1 MWNNRPRY
9 NGTFIHDFLDQSA
22 AGFPESPAVRDS
34 TGIWTYHELDTFSH
48 AVDHWLDGYG
58 VGPGARVVVQAPTDR
73 RLAALFF
80 GVSRRGAVFVPL
92 NPAMKSFHLR
102 SVLENADPAL
112 VIVESAGGKPDAVR
126 ALTGAAVHDF
136 ETAWD
141 EVTEL
146 ASRGA
151 RVAVPSEIN
160 PADLAALV
168 YTSGSTAEPKAVICP
183 HAQVCF
189 ATVALVEALG
199 YGPDD
204 VVFCRFPMSWDY
216 GLYKLLMTCAV
227 GAELVFADA
236 GADLRLVDQLRKTRA
251 TVVPIVPSLANMII
265 ASAQRQSEPTTGVR
279 LFTNTGAALPAAT
292 IDALRTH
299 FPGARV
305 VRQFGQTECKRISV
319 MPPEEERERPDSVG
333 RPLAGTAVHILDPD
347 GNPVPTGTTGEI
359 VVTGPHVM
367 PGYWRNPE
375 VTAKTFRR
383 DPRTGETRLHT
394 GDYGHLDEDGYLYFD
409 GRRDDMFKRKGIRM
423 STVEIEAAALD
434 IAGVR
439 AAAALPPEGEH
450 DLAIF
455 VEAADGAELE
465 PHAVL
470 RELAARLEPA
480 KVPAVCQVVPE
491 IPKSAHGKYARDR
504 LRHMHAQEARPAA
517 PSPQRTLPDS
527 APEDT
532 TRQAEPHRK
541 PPGIPREELV
551 RRFGSPLYVYDL
563 DRVTAA
569 YRDLA
574 DFLPE
579 GTAIYYALKANP
591 HPDVARALR
600 TAPGGGCR
608 AEISSTGELAA
619 ALAAGFTGADCM
631 YTGPGKTAGELAEA
645 LAAGVRLFSVESLT
659 DLEHVG
665 AAASAHGTVAKC
677 LLRVNSA
684 TAAAATS
691 IRMTG
696 TPSQFGND
704 MEELPAQ
711 VAAMRAIAGTRII
724 GAHFFPLSNAAD
736 EESLLGE
743 FQHTVTVA
751 AEVQRILG
759 EPLELV
765 DLGGGFSAPYGVP
778 GTRPGYP
785 NLRKG
790 LEEALDQH
798 LPQWRDGQPG
808 IACESGRYLVS
819 DCGELHCTVVNVKE
833 SRGRTFAILDAGIN
847 AFGGMSGLGRLL
859 PTQVKPAP
867 PNGGTPHAAAPGR
880 RAALAGPLCTPGDL
894 LAREVE
900 LPDPAPGD
908 LVTIPHAGAY
918 GLTASLSLFLGR
930 PAPTEVVIRGDEI
943 VSVSQLQR
951 QRVYDSLLNPDD
963 PRSA

>member
-1 MWNNRPRY
+1 MRNIRPRY
-9 NGTFIHDFLDQSA
+9 TGKFIHDFLDQSA
-22 AGFPESPAVRDS
+22 AGYPESPAVRDS
-34 TGIWTYHELDTFSH
+34 SGTLTYHELDTISH
-48 AVDHWLDGYG
+48 AVDHWLEQQG

-80 GVSRRGAVFVPL
+80 GVSRRGAIFVPL
-92 NPAMKSFHLR
+92 NPAMKDFHLR

-112 VIVESAGGKPDAVR
+112 VLAESAGGRPDAVR
-126 ALTGAAVHDF
+126 ALTEAPVHGFDAVWAEITGLASQGARAAV
-136 ETAWD
+136 TK
-141 EVTEL
+141 
-146 ASRGA
+146 
-151 RVAVPSEIN
+151 EID
-160 PADLAALV
+160 PADPAALV
-168 YTSGSTAEPKAVICP
+168 YTSGSTAAPKAVICP

-199 YGPDD
+199 YRQDD

-227 GAELVFADA
+227 GAEIVFADA
-236 GADLRLVDQLRKTRA
+236 SADLRLVDHLRRTGA

-265 ASAQRQSEPTTGVR
+265 ASAQRRGEPTTGVR

-292 IDALRTH
+292 IEALRAH

-319 MPPEEERERPDSVG
+319 MPPEEDRERPDSVG
-333 RPLAGTAVHILDPD
+333 LPLAGTSVQILGPD
-347 GNPVPTGTTGEI
+347 GEPVPTGTTGEI

-375 VTAKTFRR
+375 MTAKTFRR
-383 DPRTGETRLHT
+383 DPRTGEVRLHT

-434 IAGVR
+434 IPGVR
-439 AAAALPPEGEH
+439 AAAALPPDGDH
-450 DLAIF
+450 DLAIY
-455 VEAADGAELE
+455 VEPADGAELE
-465 PHAVL
+465 PHTVL

-480 KVPAVCQVVPE
+480 KVPATCQVVAELPQ
-491 IPKSAHGKYARDR
+491 SAHGKYARDQLRR
-504 LRHMHAQEARPAA
+504 LHAKKTPHAMKTGPGRPRL
-517 PSPQRTLPDS
+517 S
-527 APEDT
+527 
-532 TRQAEPHRK
+532 
-541 PPGIPREELV
+541 REELV

-563 DRVTAA
+563 DKVTAA

-574 DFLPE
+574 DFMPE

-600 TAPGGGCR
+600 EAGGGGCR

-659 DLEHVG
+659 DLEHIG
-665 AAASAHGTVAKC
+665 AAATAQGTVARC
-677 LLRVNSA
+677 LLRINSA

-696 TPSQFGND
+696 APSQFGND

-711 VAAMRAIAGTRII
+711 VEAMRAIPGTRIV

-751 AEVQRILG
+751 AEVRRILG
-759 EPLELV
+759 EPFELV

-778 GTRPGYP
+778 GTRPAYP

-798 LPQWRDGQPG
+798 LPQWREGRPG

-819 DCGELHCTVVNVKE
+819 DCGELHCTVVNVKQ

-859 PTQVKPAP
+859 PAQVRPRQPDGDAR
-867 PNGGTPHAAAPGR
+867 PGR
-880 RAALAGPLCTPGDL
+880 KAALAGPLCTPGDL

-930 PAPTEVVIRGDEI
+930 PAPTEVVIRGGEV
-943 VSVSQLQR
+943 VSVSQLR
-951 QRVYDSLLNPDD
+951 RERVYEPSPTPD

>member
-1 MWNNRPRY
+1 MRNIRPRY
-9 NGTFIHDFLDQSA
+9 TGKFIHDFLDQSA
-22 AGFPESPAVRDS
+22 AGYPESPAVRDS
-34 TGIWTYHELDTFSH
+34 SGTLTYHELDTISH
-48 AVDHWLDGYG
+48 AVDHWLEQQG

-80 GVSRRGAVFVPL
+80 GVSRRGAIFVPL
-92 NPAMKSFHLR
+92 NPAMKDFHLR

-112 VIVESAGGKPDAVR
+112 VLAESAGGRPDAVR
-126 ALTGAAVHDF
+126 ALTEAPVHGFDAVWAEITGLASQGARAAV
-136 ETAWD
+136 TK
-141 EVTEL
+141 
-146 ASRGA
+146 
-151 RVAVPSEIN
+151 EID
-160 PADLAALV
+160 PADPAALV
-168 YTSGSTAEPKAVICP
+168 YTSGSTAAPKAVICP

-199 YGPDD
+199 YRQDD

-227 GAELVFADA
+227 GAEIVFADA
-236 GADLRLVDQLRKTRA
+236 SADLRLVDHLRRTGA

-265 ASAQRQSEPTTGVR
+265 ASAQRRGEPTTGVR

-292 IDALRTH
+292 IEALRAH

-319 MPPEEERERPDSVG
+319 MPPEEDRERPDSVG
-333 RPLAGTAVHILDPD
+333 LPLAGTSVQILGPD
-347 GNPVPTGTTGEI
+347 GEPVPTGTTGEI

-375 VTAKTFRR
+375 MTAKTFRR
-383 DPRTGETRLHT
+383 DPRTGEVRLHT

-434 IAGVR
+434 IPGVR
-439 AAAALPPEGEH
+439 AAAALPPDGDH
-450 DLAIF
+450 DLAIY
-455 VEAADGAELE
+455 VEPADGAELE
-465 PHAVL
+465 PHTVL

-480 KVPAVCQVVPE
+480 KVPATCQVVAELPQ
-491 IPKSAHGKYARDR
+491 SAHGKYARDQLRR
-504 LRHMHAQEARPAA
+504 LHAKKTPHAMKTGPARPRL
-517 PSPQRTLPDS
+517 S
-527 APEDT
+527 
-532 TRQAEPHRK
+532 
-541 PPGIPREELV
+541 REELV

-563 DRVTAA
+563 DKVTAA

-574 DFLPE
+574 DFMPE

-600 TAPGGGCR
+600 EAGGGGCR

-659 DLEHVG
+659 DLEHIG
-665 AAASAHGTVAKC
+665 AAATAQGTVARC
-677 LLRVNSA
+677 LLRINSA

-696 TPSQFGND
+696 APSQFGND

-711 VAAMRAIAGTRII
+711 VEAMRAIPGTRIV

-751 AEVQRILG
+751 AEVRRILG
-759 EPLELV
+759 EPFELV

-778 GTRPGYP
+778 GTRPAYP

-798 LPQWRDGQPG
+798 LPQWREGRPG

-819 DCGELHCTVVNVKE
+819 DCGELHCTVVNVKQ

-859 PTQVKPAP
+859 PAQVRPRQPDGDAR
-867 PNGGTPHAAAPGR
+867 PGR
-880 RAALAGPLCTPGDL
+880 KAALAGPLCTPGDL

-930 PAPTEVVIRGDEI
+930 PAPTEVVIRGGEV
-943 VSVSQLQR
+943 VSVSQLR
-951 QRVYDSLLNPDD
+951 RERVYEPSPTPD

>member
-1 MWNNRPRY
+1 MRNNRPIY

-22 AGFPESPAVRDS
+22 AEFPDSPAVRDS
-34 TGIWTYHELDTFSH
+34 TGIWTYHELDTISH
-48 AVDHWLDGYG
+48 AVDRWLAGHN
-58 VGPGARVVVQAPTDR
+58 VGPGTRVVVQAPTDR

-80 GVSRRGAVFVPL
+80 GVSRHGAVFVPL

-112 VIVESAGGKPDAVR
+112 VIIESAGGKPDAVR
-126 ALTGAAVHDF
+126 ALTGAPVHDF
-136 ETAWD
+136 EAVWD

-146 ASRGA
+146 ASRRA

-160 PADLAALV
+160 PSDLAALV

-189 ATVALVEALG
+189 ATVALVEALD
-199 YGPDD
+199 YRPDD

-236 GADLRLVDQLRKTRA
+236 GADLRLVDQFRKTRA

-265 ASAQRQSEPTTGVR
+265 ASAQRQAEPTRGVR

-299 FPGARV
+299 FPGAQV

-333 RPLAGTAVHILDPD
+333 RPLPGTVVHILDAD

-375 VTAKTFRR
+375 VTAKTFRL
-383 DPRTGETRLHT
+383 DPETGERRLHT

-439 AAAALPPEGEH
+439 AAAALPPDGEH

-480 KVPAVCQVVPE
+480 KVPAICRVIPE
-491 IPKSAHGKYARDR
+491 IPRSAHGKYARDR
-504 LRHMHAQEARPAA
+504 LRDMHAREARPAA
-517 PSPQRTLPDS
+517 PRPREPLADS
-527 APEDT
+527 VPTDAA
-532 TRQAEPHRK
+532 RQAEPLRT
-541 PPGIPREELV
+541 PPKITREELV

-569 YRDLA
+569 HRDLA
-574 DFLPE
+574 EFMPE
-579 GTAIYYALKANP
+579 GTTIYYALKANP
-591 HPDVARALR
+591 HPDVAGALR
-600 TAPGGGCR
+600 TAAGGGCR

-619 ALAAGFTGADCM
+619 ALAAGFTGADCL

-659 DLEHVG
+659 DLQHVG
-665 AAASAHGTVAKC
+665 AAATAQGTVAKC

-711 VAAMRAIAGTRII
+711 VAAMRAVAGTRII
-724 GAHFFPLSNAAD
+724 GAHFFPLSNAA
-736 EESLLGE
+736 EEDSLLGE

-778 GTRPGYP
+778 GTRSAYP

-790 LEEALDQH
+790 LEEALDKY
-798 LPQWRDGQPG
+798 LPQWRDGRPG

-819 DCGELHCTVVNVKE
+819 DCGELHCSVVNVKE
-833 SRGRTFAILDAGIN
+833 SRGRTFVILDAGIN

-859 PTQVKPAP
+859 PVQVKPAS
-867 PNGGTPHAAAPGR
+867 PNGGTTHDAVPGR

-943 VSVSQLQR
+943 VSVSRLQR
-951 QRVYDSLLNPDD
+951 QRVYDPPRNPD

>member
-1 MWNNRPRY
+1 
-9 NGTFIHDFLDQSA
+9 
-22 AGFPESPAVRDS
+22 
-34 TGIWTYHELDTFSH
+34 
-48 AVDHWLDGYG
+48 
-58 VGPGARVVVQAPTDR
+58 
-73 RLAALFF
+73 
-80 GVSRRGAVFVPL
+80 
-92 NPAMKSFHLR
+92 
-102 SVLENADPAL
+102 
-112 VIVESAGGKPDAVR
+112 
-126 ALTGAAVHDF
+126 
-136 ETAWD
+136 
-141 EVTEL
+141 
-146 ASRGA
+146 
-151 RVAVPSEIN
+151 
-160 PADLAALV
+160 
-168 YTSGSTAEPKAVICP
+168 
-183 HAQVCF
+183 
-189 ATVALVEALG
+189 
-199 YGPDD
+199 
-204 VVFCRFPMSWDY
+204 
-216 GLYKLLMTCAV
+216 
-227 GAELVFADA
+227 
-236 GADLRLVDQLRKTRA
+236 
-251 TVVPIVPSLANMII
+251 
-265 ASAQRQSEPTTGVR
+265 
-279 LFTNTGAALPAAT
+279 
-292 IDALRTH
+292 
-299 FPGARV
+299 
-305 VRQFGQTECKRISV
+305 
-319 MPPEEERERPDSVG
+319 
-333 RPLAGTAVHILDPD
+333 
-347 GNPVPTGTTGEI
+347 
-359 VVTGPHVM
+359 
-367 PGYWRNPE
+367 
-375 VTAKTFRR
+375 
-383 DPRTGETRLHT
+383 
-394 GDYGHLDEDGYLYFD
+394 
-409 GRRDDMFKRKGIRM
+409 M

-439 AAAALPPEGEH
+439 AAAALPPDGEH

-455 VEAADGAELE
+455 VEAANGEKLE

-480 KVPAVCQVVPE
+480 KVPAVCRVIPE
-491 IPKSAHGKYARDR
+491 IPQSTHGKYARDR
-504 LRHMHAQEARPAA
+504 LRHMHAREASPAA
-517 PSPQRTLPDS
+517 PRPQQALPDS
-527 APEDT
+527 APKDT

-541 PPGIPREELV
+541 PPGITSEELV
-551 RRFGSPLYVYDL
+551 HRFGSPLYVYDL

-569 YRDLA
+569 HRDLA

-600 TAPGGGCR
+600 MAPGGGCR
-608 AEISSTGELAA
+608 AEISSTGELTA
-619 ALAAGFTGADCM
+619 ALAAGFTGADCL

-645 LAAGVRLFSVESLT
+645 LAAGVRLFSVESFT

-665 AAASAHGTVAKC
+665 AAATAHGTVAKC

-684 TAAAATS
+684 TASAATS

-696 TPSQFGND
+696 APSQFGND

-711 VAAMRAIAGTRII
+711 VAAMRAIPGTRII

-736 EESLLGE
+736 EDSLLGE

-765 DLGGGFSAPYGVP
+765 DLGGGFAAPYGVP

-785 NLRKG
+785 SLRKG
-790 LEEALDQH
+790 LEEALDRD
-798 LPQWRDGQPG
+798 LPQWRDGRPS

-833 SRGRTFAILDAGIN
+833 SRGRTFVILDAGIN

-859 PTQVKPAP
+859 PVQVRPAP

-930 PAPTEVVIRGDEI
+930 PAPTEVVIRGGKI
-943 VSVSQLQR
+943 VSVSRLQR
-951 QRVYDSLLNPDD
+951 QRVYDPPQNPD

>member
-1 MWNNRPRY
+1 MRNNRPRY

-22 AGFPESPAVRDS
+22 AEFPESPAVRDS
-34 TGIWTYHELDTFSH
+34 TGIWTYHELDTTSH
-48 AVDHWLDGYG
+48 AVDNWLDRHG
-58 VGPGARVVVQAPTDR
+58 VGQGMRVVVQAPTDR

-92 NPAMKSFHLR
+92 NPAMKNFHLR

-112 VIVESAGGKPDAVR
+112 VIVASADGKPDDVR
-126 ALTGAAVHDF
+126 ALTGAPVHDF
-136 ETAWD
+136 RTVWD

-151 RVAVPSEIN
+151 RGTVPSEID

-168 YTSGSTAEPKAVICP
+168 YTSGSTAEPKAVILP

-199 YGPDD
+199 YRPDD

-227 GAELVFADA
+227 GAEVVFADA

-265 ASAQRQSEPTTGVR
+265 ASAQRKSEPTPGVR
-279 LFTNTGAALPAAT
+279 LFTNTGAALPATT
-292 IDALRTH
+292 IEALRTH

-319 MPPEEERERPDSVG
+319 MPPEEDRERPDSVG

-383 DPRTGETRLHT
+383 DPRTGEPRLHT

-439 AAAALPPEGEH
+439 AAAALPPDDEH
-450 DLAIF
+450 DLAIY
-455 VEAADGAELE
+455 VEAADGATLE

-480 KVPAVCQVVPE
+480 KVPAVCRVVQE
-491 IPKSAHGKYARDR
+491 IPQSAHGKHARDR
-504 LRHMHAQEARPAA
+504 LRDLHAKETGAAA
-517 PSPQRTLPDS
+517 PQD
-527 APEDT
+527 AA
-532 TRQAEPHRK
+532 RQAEPHRK

-574 DFLPE
+574 DFMPE

-600 TAPGGGCR
+600 TAAGGGGCR

-665 AAASAHGTVAKC
+665 TAATAQGTVAKC

-704 MEELPAQ
+704 MEDLPAQ
-711 VAAMRAIAGTRII
+711 VAAMRAVPGVRII

-736 EESLLGE
+736 EDSLIGE

-790 LEEALDQH
+790 LEEALDRH
-798 LPQWRDGQPG
+798 LPQWREGRPS

-819 DCGELHCTVVNVKE
+819 DCGELHTTVINIKE

-847 AFGGMSGLGRLL
+847 AFGGMAGLGRLL
-859 PTQVKPAP
+859 PVQVKPAQ
-867 PNGGTPHAAAPGR
+867 PNGDTPPTDAPGR
-880 RAALAGPLCTPGDL
+880 KAALAGPLCTPGDL

-930 PAPTEVVIRGDEI
+930 PAPTEVVIRGGEI

-951 QRVYDSLLNPDD
+951 QRVYDPPLNPD

>member
-1 MWNNRPRY
+1 MRNIRPRY
-9 NGTFIHDFLDQSA
+9 TGKFIHDFLDQSA
-22 AGFPESPAVRDS
+22 AGYPESPAVRDS
-34 TGIWTYHELDTFSH
+34 SGTLTYHELDTISH
-48 AVDHWLDGYG
+48 AVDHWLEQQG

-80 GVSRRGAVFVPL
+80 GVSRRGAIFVPL
-92 NPAMKSFHLR
+92 NPAMKDFHLR

-112 VIVESAGGKPDAVR
+112 VLAESAGGRPDAVR
-126 ALTGAAVHDF
+126 ALTEAPVHGFDAVWAEITGLASQGARAAV
-136 ETAWD
+136 TK
-141 EVTEL
+141 
-146 ASRGA
+146 
-151 RVAVPSEIN
+151 EID
-160 PADLAALV
+160 PADPAALV
-168 YTSGSTAEPKAVICP
+168 YTSGSTAAPKAVICP

-199 YGPDD
+199 YRQDD

-227 GAELVFADA
+227 GAEIVFADA
-236 GADLRLVDQLRKTRA
+236 SADLRLVDHLRRTGA

-265 ASAQRQSEPTTGVR
+265 ASAQRRGEPTTGVR

-292 IDALRTH
+292 IEALRTH

-319 MPPEEERERPDSVG
+319 MPPEEDRERPDSVG
-333 RPLAGTAVHILDPD
+333 LPLAGTSVQILGPD
-347 GNPVPTGTTGEI
+347 GEPVPTGTTGEI

-375 VTAKTFRR
+375 MTAKTFRR
-383 DPRTGETRLHT
+383 DPRTGEVRLHT

-434 IAGVR
+434 IPGVR
-439 AAAALPPEGEH
+439 AAAALPPDGDH
-450 DLAIF
+450 DLAIY
-455 VEAADGAELE
+455 VEPADGAELE
-465 PHAVL
+465 PHTVL

-480 KVPAVCQVVPE
+480 KVPATCQVVAELPQ
-491 IPKSAHGKYARDR
+491 SAHGKYARDQLRR
-504 LRHMHAQEARPAA
+504 LHAKKTPHAMKTGPGRPRL
-517 PSPQRTLPDS
+517 S
-527 APEDT
+527 
-532 TRQAEPHRK
+532 
-541 PPGIPREELV
+541 REELV

-563 DRVTAA
+563 DKVTAA

-574 DFLPE
+574 DFMPE

-600 TAPGGGCR
+600 EAGGGGCR

-659 DLEHVG
+659 DLEHIG
-665 AAASAHGTVAKC
+665 AAATAQGTVARC
-677 LLRVNSA
+677 LLRINSA

-696 TPSQFGND
+696 APSQFGND

-711 VAAMRAIAGTRII
+711 VEAMRAIPGTRIV

-751 AEVQRILG
+751 AEVRRILG
-759 EPLELV
+759 EPFELV

-778 GTRPGYP
+778 GTRPAYP

-798 LPQWRDGQPG
+798 LPQWREGRPG

-819 DCGELHCTVVNVKE
+819 DCGELHCTVVNVKQ

-859 PTQVKPAP
+859 PAQVRPRQPDGDAR
-867 PNGGTPHAAAPGR
+867 PGR
-880 RAALAGPLCTPGDL
+880 KAALAGPLCTPGDL

-930 PAPTEVVIRGDEI
+930 PAPTEVVIRGGEV
-943 VSVSQLQR
+943 VSVSQLR
-951 QRVYDSLLNPDD
+951 RERVYEPSPTPD

>member
-1 MWNNRPRY
+1 MRNIRPRY
-9 NGTFIHDFLDQSA
+9 TGKFIHDFLDQSA
-22 AGFPESPAVRDS
+22 AGYPESPAVRDS
-34 TGIWTYHELDTFSH
+34 SGTLTYHELDTISH
-48 AVDHWLDGYG
+48 AVDHWLEQQG

-80 GVSRRGAVFVPL
+80 GVSRRGAIFVPL
-92 NPAMKSFHLR
+92 NPAMKDFHLR

-112 VIVESAGGKPDAVR
+112 VLAESAGGRPDAVR
-126 ALTGAAVHDF
+126 ALTEAPVHGFDAVWAEITGLASQGARAAV
-136 ETAWD
+136 TK
-141 EVTEL
+141 
-146 ASRGA
+146 
-151 RVAVPSEIN
+151 EID
-160 PADLAALV
+160 PADPAALV
-168 YTSGSTAEPKAVICP
+168 YTSGSTAAPKAVICP

-199 YGPDD
+199 YRQDD

-227 GAELVFADA
+227 GAEIVFADA
-236 GADLRLVDQLRKTRA
+236 SADLRLVDHLRRTGA

-265 ASAQRQSEPTTGVR
+265 ASAQRRGEPTTGVR

-292 IDALRTH
+292 IEALRAH

-319 MPPEEERERPDSVG
+319 MPPEEDRERPDSVG
-333 RPLAGTAVHILDPD
+333 LPLAGTSVQILGPD
-347 GNPVPTGTTGEI
+347 GEPVPTGTTGEI

-375 VTAKTFRR
+375 MTAKTFRR
-383 DPRTGETRLHT
+383 DPRTGEVRLHT

-434 IAGVR
+434 IPGVR
-439 AAAALPPEGEH
+439 AAAALPPDGDH
-450 DLAIF
+450 DLAIY
-455 VEAADGAELE
+455 VEPADGVELE
-465 PHAVL
+465 PLAVL
-470 RELAARLEPA
+470 RGLAARLEPA
-480 KVPAVCQVVPE
+480 KVPATCQVVAELPQ
-491 IPKSAHGKYARDR
+491 SAHGKYARDQLRR
-504 LRHMHAQEARPAA
+504 LHAKKTPHAMKTGPGRPRL
-517 PSPQRTLPDS
+517 S
-527 APEDT
+527 
-532 TRQAEPHRK
+532 
-541 PPGIPREELV
+541 REELV

-563 DRVTAA
+563 DKVTAA

-574 DFLPE
+574 DFMPE

-600 TAPGGGCR
+600 EAGGGGCR

-659 DLEHVG
+659 DLEHIG
-665 AAASAHGTVAKC
+665 AAATAQGTVARC
-677 LLRVNSA
+677 LLRINSA

-696 TPSQFGND
+696 APSQFGND

-711 VAAMRAIAGTRII
+711 VEAMRAIPGTRIV

-751 AEVQRILG
+751 AEVRRILG
-759 EPLELV
+759 EPFELV

-778 GTRPGYP
+778 GTRPAYP

-798 LPQWRDGQPG
+798 LPQWREGRPG

-819 DCGELHCTVVNVKE
+819 DCGELHCTVVNVKQ

-859 PTQVKPAP
+859 PAQVRPRQPDGDAR
-867 PNGGTPHAAAPGR
+867 PGR
-880 RAALAGPLCTPGDL
+880 KAALAGPLCTPGDL

-930 PAPTEVVIRGDEI
+930 PAPTEVVIRGGEV
-943 VSVSQLQR
+943 VSVSQLR
-951 QRVYDSLLNPDD
+951 RERVYEPSPTPD

>member
-1 MWNNRPRY
+1 MRNIRPRY
-9 NGTFIHDFLDQSA
+9 TGKFIHDFLDQSA
-22 AGFPESPAVRDS
+22 AGYPESPAVRDS
-34 TGIWTYHELDTFSH
+34 SGTLTYHELDTISH
-48 AVDHWLDGYG
+48 AVDHWLEQQG

-80 GVSRRGAVFVPL
+80 GVSRRGAIFVPL
-92 NPAMKSFHLR
+92 NPAMKDFHLR
-102 SVLENADPAL
+102 SVLENANPAL
-112 VIVESAGGKPDAVR
+112 VLAESAGGRPDAVR
-126 ALTGAAVHDF
+126 ALTEAPVHGFDAVWAEITGLASQGARAAV
-136 ETAWD
+136 TK
-141 EVTEL
+141 
-146 ASRGA
+146 
-151 RVAVPSEIN
+151 EID
-160 PADLAALV
+160 PADPAALV
-168 YTSGSTAEPKAVICP
+168 YTSGSTAAPKAVICP

-199 YGPDD
+199 YRQDD

-227 GAELVFADA
+227 GAEIVFADA
-236 GADLRLVDQLRKTRA
+236 SADLRLVDHLRRTGA

-265 ASAQRQSEPTTGVR
+265 ASAQRRGEPTTGVR

-292 IDALRTH
+292 IEALRTH

-319 MPPEEERERPDSVG
+319 MPPEEDRERPDSVG
-333 RPLAGTAVHILDPD
+333 LPLAGTSVQILGPD
-347 GNPVPTGTTGEI
+347 GEPVPTGTTGEI

-375 VTAKTFRR
+375 MTAKTFRR
-383 DPRTGETRLHT
+383 DPRTGEVRLHT

-434 IAGVR
+434 IPGVR
-439 AAAALPPEGEH
+439 AAAALPPDGDH
-450 DLAIF
+450 DLAIY
-455 VEAADGAELE
+455 VEPADGAELE
-465 PHAVL
+465 PHTVL

-480 KVPAVCQVVPE
+480 KVPATCQVVAELPQ
-491 IPKSAHGKYARDR
+491 SAHGKYARDQLRR
-504 LRHMHAQEARPAA
+504 LHAKKTPHAMKTGPARPRL
-517 PSPQRTLPDS
+517 S
-527 APEDT
+527 
-532 TRQAEPHRK
+532 
-541 PPGIPREELV
+541 REELV

-563 DRVTAA
+563 DKVTAA

-574 DFLPE
+574 DFMPE

-600 TAPGGGCR
+600 EAGGGGCR

-659 DLEHVG
+659 DLEHIG
-665 AAASAHGTVAKC
+665 AAATAQGTVARC
-677 LLRVNSA
+677 LLRINSA

-696 TPSQFGND
+696 APSQFGND

-711 VAAMRAIAGTRII
+711 VEAMRAIPGTRIV

-751 AEVQRILG
+751 AEVRRILG
-759 EPLELV
+759 EPFELV

-778 GTRPGYP
+778 GTRPAYP

-798 LPQWRDGQPG
+798 LPQWREGRPG

-819 DCGELHCTVVNVKE
+819 DCGELHCTIVNVKQ

-859 PTQVKPAP
+859 PAQVRPRQPDGDAR
-867 PNGGTPHAAAPGR
+867 PGR
-880 RAALAGPLCTPGDL
+880 KAALAGPLCTPGDL

-930 PAPTEVVIRGDEI
+930 PAPTEVVIRGGEV
-943 VSVSQLQR
+943 VSVSQLR
-951 QRVYDSLLNPDD
+951 RERVYEPSPTPD

>member
-1 MWNNRPRY
+1 MRNIRPRY
-9 NGTFIHDFLDQSA
+9 TGKFIHDFLDQSA
-22 AGFPESPAVRDS
+22 AGYPESPAVRDS
-34 TGIWTYHELDTFSH
+34 SGTLTYHELDTISH
-48 AVDHWLDGYG
+48 AVDHWLEQQG

-80 GVSRRGAVFVPL
+80 GVSRRGAIFVPL
-92 NPAMKSFHLR
+92 NPAMKDFHLR

-112 VIVESAGGKPDAVR
+112 VLAESAGGRPDAVR
-126 ALTGAAVHDF
+126 ALTEAPVHGFDAVWAEITGLASQGARAAV
-136 ETAWD
+136 TK
-141 EVTEL
+141 
-146 ASRGA
+146 
-151 RVAVPSEIN
+151 EID
-160 PADLAALV
+160 PADPAALV
-168 YTSGSTAEPKAVICP
+168 YTSGSTAAPKAVICP

-199 YGPDD
+199 YRQDD

-227 GAELVFADA
+227 GAEIVFADA
-236 GADLRLVDQLRKTRA
+236 SADLRLVDHLRRTGA

-265 ASAQRQSEPTTGVR
+265 ASAQRRGEPTTGVR

-292 IDALRTH
+292 IEALRAH

-319 MPPEEERERPDSVG
+319 MPPEEDRERPDSVG
-333 RPLAGTAVHILDPD
+333 LPLAGTSVQILGPD
-347 GNPVPTGTTGEI
+347 GEPVPTGTTGEI

-375 VTAKTFRR
+375 MTAKTFRR
-383 DPRTGETRLHT
+383 DPRTGEVRLHT

-434 IAGVR
+434 IPGVR
-439 AAAALPPEGEH
+439 AAAALPPDGDH
-450 DLAIF
+450 DLAIY
-455 VEAADGAELE
+455 VEPADGAELE
-465 PHAVL
+465 PHTVL

-480 KVPAVCQVVPE
+480 KVPATCQVVAELPQ
-491 IPKSAHGKYARDR
+491 SAHGKYARDQLRR
-504 LRHMHAQEARPAA
+504 LHAKKTPHAMKTGPGRPRL
-517 PSPQRTLPDS
+517 S
-527 APEDT
+527 
-532 TRQAEPHRK
+532 
-541 PPGIPREELV
+541 REELV

-563 DRVTAA
+563 DKVTAA

-574 DFLPE
+574 DFMPE

-600 TAPGGGCR
+600 EAGGGGCR

-659 DLEHVG
+659 DLEHIG
-665 AAASAHGTVAKC
+665 AAATAQGTVARC
-677 LLRVNSA
+677 LLRINSA

-696 TPSQFGND
+696 APSQFGND

-711 VAAMRAIAGTRII
+711 VEAMRAIPGTRIV

-751 AEVQRILG
+751 AEVRRILG
-759 EPLELV
+759 EPFELV

-778 GTRPGYP
+778 GTRPAYP

-798 LPQWRDGQPG
+798 LPQWREGRPG

-819 DCGELHCTVVNVKE
+819 DCGELHCTIVNVKQ

-859 PTQVKPAP
+859 PAQVRPRQPDGDAR
-867 PNGGTPHAAAPGR
+867 PGR
-880 RAALAGPLCTPGDL
+880 KAALAGPLCTPGDL

-930 PAPTEVVIRGDEI
+930 PAPTEVVIRGGEV
-943 VSVSQLQR
+943 VSVSQLR
-951 QRVYDSLLNPDD
+951 RERVYEPSPTPD